1 MLFPAPRLSYRFPR
15 GRRLT
20 LAPMAGALALG
31 LASVAG
37 TAAAQGGYPTKPIQ
51 LVIPFPPGGSTD
63 VIGRI
68 VGQKLGER
76 LGQTVVVDNRPG
88 AGTIVGAS
96 FVAKAAPDGYTLLVT
111 SGTTFTVNPAIHA
124 KLPYDPIKSF
134 DPVAQMG
141 VTGLI
146 LLANRDTP
154 ANNLKEF
161 VAMVK
166 PSPGKYSYG
175 SFGAGTTAHF
185 AGEALQTLTGTKMLH
200 VPYKGSAPAMTDLIG
215 GQIPFSMDT
224 VTAAIPQV
232 KAGKVKAIAVTTAK
246 RSALLP
252 DVPTVAESGYP
263 GMDAA
268 TWLVIV
274 APAGVPADVKAK
286 LEKTLGEV
294 AADPATR
301 QKLIDN
307 GFEPTFATGAQVA
320 AKIVKETPQMRAIAR
335 AANIQAE

>member
-1 MLFPAPRLSYRFPR
+1 M
-15 GRRLT
+15 G
-20 LAPMAGALALG
+20 GAA
-31 LASVAG
+31 A
-37 TAAAQGGYPTKPIQ
+37 TPAAAQGGYPSKSIQ
-51 LVIPFPPGGSTD
+51 FVIPFPPGGSTD

-96 FVAKAAPDGYTLLVT
+96 YVAKAAPDGYTLLVT
-111 SGTTFTVNPAIHA
+111 SGTTFTVNPAIYK

-134 DPVAQMG
+134 EPVAQMG

-146 LLANRDTP
+146 LLANRDAP
-154 ANNLKEF
+154 VNNLKEF
-161 VAMVK
+161 VAAAK
-166 PSPGKYSYG
+166 AAPGKYSYG
-175 SFGAGTTAHF
+175 SFGTGTTAHF
-185 AGEALQTLTGTKMLH
+185 AGEALQTLTGTKLLH

-232 KAGKVKAIAVTTAK
+232 KAGKIKAIAVTTAK

-252 DVPTVAESGYP
+252 DVPTVAESGFP

-268 TWLVIV
+268 TWLAVV
-274 APAGVPADVKAK
+274 APAGIPADVRAK
-286 LEKTLGEV
+286 LEKTLAEV

-307 GFEPTFATGAQVA
+307 GFEPAFATGAQVA
-320 AKIVKETPQMRAIAR
+320 AKIVKEAPQMRNIAR
-335 AANIQAE
+335 AANIQAD

>member
-1 MLFPAPRLSYRFPR
+1 MHPNRRQFLGHCAVAAAAAVATVAMTASPLAVAQDKPITIVVGSPA
-15 GRRLT
+15 GGT
-20 LAPMAGALALG
+20 TDALA
-31 LASVAG
+31 
-37 TAAAQGGYPTKPIQ
+37 
-51 LVIPFPPGGSTD
+51 
-63 VIGRI
+63 
-68 VGQKLGER
+68 R
-76 LGQTVVVDNRPG
+76 LIARSMGDSLHRTVVVDNRPG

-134 DPVAQMG
+134 DPVAQVG

-154 ANNLKEF
+154 ANNLKEY

-268 TWLVIV
+268 TWLAIV
-274 APAGVPADVKAK
+274 APAGVPAEVKAK

-294 AADPATR
+294 VADPATR

-307 GFEPTFATGAQVA
+307 GFEPTYATGAQVA